1 LAVVATVV
9 LRVVLEVLAV
19 DVEAVASVV
28 LVVVVVPVA
37 ASVVRDSKHI
47 QKRHFH
53 NG

>member
-28 LVVVVVPVA
+28 LVVVVPVA